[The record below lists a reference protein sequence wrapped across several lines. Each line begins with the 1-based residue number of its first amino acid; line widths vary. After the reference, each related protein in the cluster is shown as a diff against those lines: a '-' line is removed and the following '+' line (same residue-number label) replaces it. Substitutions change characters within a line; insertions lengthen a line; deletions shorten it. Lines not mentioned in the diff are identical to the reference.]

1 MDKDT
6 ILDYVTETPGN
17 TNRAVLSG
25 MLDSI
30 EGGGSGSNVVVVTFN
45 ATGSNDDYTI
55 TSASHS
61 VDEVK
66 TLVSTNANIYA
77 KLSIYDTNQQMTDV
91 RISSNIQ
98 CFMYDGMVVELNFY
112 FTGYVE
118 YKVKSKVDE
127 TGWDLLTLV

>member
-17 TNRAVLSG
+17 TNRAVLGS

-45 ATGSNDDYTI
+45 ATGSNDNYTI

-66 TLVSTNANIYA
+66 TLISTNANIYA
-77 KLSIYDTNQQMTDV
+77 KLSIYDTVQQMTDV
-91 RISSNIQ
+91 YISPNI
-98 CFMYDGMVVELNFY
+98 MYLIYDDMVVELNFY
-112 FTGYVE
+112 FTGYTGHR
-118 YKVKSKVDE
+118 VKSKVDG
-127 TGWDLLTLV
+127 TGWELSKLT

>member
-17 TNRAVLSG
+17 TNRAVLGS

-30 EGGGSGSNVVVVTFN
+30 EGGGSGGNVVVVTFN
-45 ATGSNDDYTI
+45 ATGSNDNYTI

-66 TLVSTNANIYA
+66 TLVSTDANIYA
-77 KLSIYDTNQQMTDV
+77 KLSIYDTAQQMTDV

-98 CFMYDGMVVELNFY
+98 YLMYDGMVVESNFY
-112 FTGYVE
+112 FTGYVGCR
-118 YKVKSKVDE
+118 VKSKVDE
-127 TGWDLLTLV
+127 TGWDFLTLT

>member
-17 TNRAVLSG
+17 TNRAVLGS
-25 MLDSI
+25 MLDSMD
-30 EGGGSGSNVVVVTFN
+30 GGGSGSNVVVITFN
-45 ATGSNDDYTI
+45 ATGSNDNYTI

-66 TLVSTNANIYA
+66 ALVSTNANIYA
-77 KLSIYDTNQQMTDV
+77 KLSTYDTVQQMTDV
-91 RISSNIQ
+91 RTSSNIQ
-98 CFMYDGMVVELNFY
+98 YLMYNGMVIESNFY
-112 FTGYVE
+112 FTGYVG

-127 TGWDLLTLV
+127 TGWDLLTLT